1 MDRTPH
7 KDFLR
12 DVLMLGLSAFGGP
25 YAHIALMQ
33 ERLVE
38 RRKYLSHEDLLELN
52 ALCQFLP
59 GPTSTQTITAVGL
72 KLGGTRLAW
81 MTLVVWMLPAC
92 LLMTF
97 LAVLVYSLEIKNLNM
112 AAFRWLP
119 PVAVGFVSA
128 SAWRLLERQTWKGP
142 SLPVLLVAI
151 ALPLTWVS
159 AFTFPLTLLL
169 GGLVHWAW
177 KERKGQLGHP
187 HQALR
192 IRWTYLRWYAVVFV
206 LAAVLGNL
214 FKSREVLLFENFF
227 RFGSLVFGGGQVL
240 LPMMYE
246 HFVAHRGF
254 LSADQFLI
262 GYDMAQAV
270 PGPVFSLAAY
280 MGGLI
285 LQSQGVAYVLLGS
298 VIGAVAI
305 FLPGALL
312 IFFVYPIWDDVQKM
326 PRVRAALEG
335 VQVAA
340 IGLIVAAVFL
350 LLQPLEN
357 SLLSLGLVAATAFMN
372 HRLGVPPLLIVVLSL
387 IAGLVLEV
395 AVLPLTLP

>member
-142 SLPVLLVAI
+142 TLPVLLVAI

-169 GGLVHWAW
+169 GGVVHWSW

-262 GYDMAQAV
+262 GYGMAQAV

>member
-1 MDRTPH
+1 
-7 KDFLR
+7 
-12 DVLMLGLSAFGGP
+12 
-25 YAHIALMQ
+25 
-33 ERLVE
+33 
-38 RRKYLSHEDLLELN
+38 
-52 ALCQFLP
+52 
-59 GPTSTQTITAVGL
+59 
-72 KLGGTRLAW
+72 

-177 KERKGQLGHP
+177 KERQGQLGHP

-262 GYDMAQAV
+262 GYGMAQAV